1 MVGVVVGEV
10 VVVVVVVVVVDAMAG
25 FLTMGFCVDLLLES
39 KNFWYY
45 SSDLLINHSNHSNIK
60 SLFNFHKNSQIENL
74 LFSAE

>member
-10 VVVVVVVVVVDAMAG
+10 VVVVVEVVVVDAMAG

-45 SSDLLINHSNHSNIK
+45 SSDLLILVNHSKHSNIM
-60 SLFNFHKNSQIENL
+60 
-74 LFSAE
+74 